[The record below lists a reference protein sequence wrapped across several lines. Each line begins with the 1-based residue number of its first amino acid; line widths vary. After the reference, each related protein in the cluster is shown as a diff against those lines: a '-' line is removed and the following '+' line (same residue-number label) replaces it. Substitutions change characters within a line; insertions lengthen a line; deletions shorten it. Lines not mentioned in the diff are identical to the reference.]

1 MLTVALVGR
10 PNVGKSTLFNRLV
23 GRRIA
28 IVDDTPGVTR
38 DRRMGEA
45 RLGNLRFNVVD
56 TAGLEE
62 IEDPSDLNAR
72 MQAQTRTA
80 IDDADLVLFM
90 IDGRAGITPSDE
102 HFADLLRRVETPVVV
117 VVNKC
122 EGRAGDM
129 GLAEAWG
136 LGLGE
141 PMPLSAAH
149 GDHTSDLYDVLSAH
163 GAAHAEALEDA
174 AAAEAE
180 AAAARRRAAARAGAE
195 GAEAEELAEHGP
207 REVGLDDFDDDGS
220 DVDIDEDADEETLAA
235 AEERAMAEI
244 GRQKAL
250 QIAIVGRPNAGKSTL
265 MNHLLGEERVLTGP
279 EAGITR
285 DAIAVDWLH
294 AGRRIRLI
302 DTAGMRRKARIDD
315 RIEKM
320 SVDETLRAIRF
331 AHVVVLM
338 IDAERGLE
346 KQDMTIARLIVD
358 EGRAL
363 VLAVNKWDTVTDAD
377 AFMTELRRRMSH
389 VMPQVKG
396 VPVVTI
402 SALAGHNTDRLI
414 DACFDIYRIW
424 NRRVSTGRLN
434 RWLERMTEN
443 YPPPMANGRRLR
455 LRYITQ
461 IKTRPPGFAIFVSQ
475 PKELPDSYV
484 RYVVNGLRDSFDLP
498 GVPVR
503 VVLRTS
509 ENPFADR
516 KKKR

>member
-28 IVDDTPGVTR
+28 IVDDMPGVTR
-38 DRRMGEA
+38 DRRIGDA

-62 IEDPSDLNAR
+62 IENPSDLNAR

-90 IDGRAGITPSDE
+90 IDGRAGVTPTDE
-102 HFADLLRRVETPVVV
+102 YFADLLRRVETPVVV

-122 EGRAGDM
+122 EGRAGDS
-129 GLAEAWG
+129 GLAEAWA

-141 PMPLSAAH
+141 PLPLSAAH
-149 GDHTSDLYDVLSAH
+149 GDHTSDLYDVLSSH

-180 AAAARRRAAARAGAE
+180 ARAARRRAAAVAGAV
-195 GAEAEELAEHGP
+195 GEAAELAAEGP
-207 REVGLDDFDDDGS
+207 REVGLDAFDDDGS
-220 DVDIDEDADEETLAA
+220 DIDVDEDADDETLAA

-244 GRQKAL
+244 GNQKAL

-265 MNHLLGEERVLTGP
+265 MNHLLGEDRVLTGP

-315 RIEKM
+315 RVEKM

-331 AHVVVLM
+331 AHVVIMM

-346 KQDMTIARLIVD
+346 KQDMTIARLVVE

-363 VLAVNKWDTVTDAD
+363 VVAVNKWDTITNAD

-402 SALAGHNTDRLI
+402 SALAGHNTDKLV

-424 NRRVSTGRLN
+424 NRRVSTGKLN

-443 YPPPMANGRRLR
+443 YPPPMAHGRRLR
-455 LRYITQ
+455 LRYATQ
-461 IKTRPPGFAIFVSQ
+461 IKTRPPAFAVFVSQ

-484 RYVVNGLRDSFDLP
+484 RYVVNGLRDEFDLP

-509 ENPFADR
+509 ENPFANR
-516 KKKR
+516 KKKW